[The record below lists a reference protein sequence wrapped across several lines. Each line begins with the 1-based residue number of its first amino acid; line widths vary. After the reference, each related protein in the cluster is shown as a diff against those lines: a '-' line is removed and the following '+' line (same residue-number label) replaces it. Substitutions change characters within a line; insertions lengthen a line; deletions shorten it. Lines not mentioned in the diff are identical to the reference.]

1 MSRRYTIASESSAI
15 VYFGTAIDPLI
26 SQEVQ
31 KAYQAL
37 KAKVQE
43 GFYEIIPSYASL
55 MVSYDVMRF
64 DFDAV
69 CEIIENSIHQAE
81 ALILSE
87 PKIITIPVYYGR
99 EVGLDLE
106 LLAQEKNLSV
116 EEIIALHV
124 KGLYT
129 VYAIGFAPGF
139 AYLGEIDERLA
150 TSRLASPRKAVPKGS
165 VSIADRQ
172 TAVYPTQSPGG
183 WKVLGRTPTA
193 MFDAS
198 YEGLS
203 LLHVGDHV
211 RYESISKEEFL
222 RLGGEL

>member
-1 MSRRYTIASESSAI
+1 MSRRYAIASESSVI
-15 VYFGTAIDPLI
+15 VYFGSTIDPLI

-37 KAKVQE
+37 KAKAQE

-81 ALILSE
+81 ALMLSE

>member
-1 MSRRYTIASESSAI
+1 MKRRYLIASESSVI
-15 VYFGTAIDPLI
+15 VYFGEIIDPVI

-31 KAYQAL
+31 NAYHAL
-37 KAKVQE
+37 KAKAIE
-43 GFYEIIPSYASL
+43 GVYEIIPSYASL
-55 MVSYDVMRF
+55 MLSYDVMRY

-69 CEIIENSIHQAE
+69 CALVE
-81 ALILSE
+81 ACIAGAVVAKEETSR
-87 PKIITIPVYYGR
+87 IITIPVYYGR

-124 KGLYT
+124 NEIYT
-129 VYAIGFAPGF
+129 VYAIGFVPGF
-139 AYLGEIDERLA
+139 AYLGQIDERLA
-150 TSRLASPRKAVPKGS
+150 TSRLASPRKVVPKGS

-172 TAVYPTQSPGG
+172 SAVYPAQSPGG
-183 WKVLGRTPTA
+183 WKVLGRTPVA

-203 LLHVGDHV
+203 LLHVGDRV

>member
-1 MSRRYTIASESSAI
+1 MSRAYKIASESSVI
-15 VYFGTAIDPLI
+15 LYFGSTIDPLV
-26 SQEVQ
+26 SHEVQ

-37 KAKVQE
+37 KAKAVE

-64 DFDAV
+64 DFDEV
-69 CEIIENSIHQAE
+69 CELIEKSIESA
-81 ALILSE
+81 ASITIAE
-87 PKIITIPVYYGR
+87 PKVITIPVYYGR

-116 EEIIALHV
+116 EAIIALHV
-124 KGLYT
+124 KGLYS

-165 VSIADRQ
+165 VAIADRQ
-172 TAVYPTQSPGG
+172 SAVYPSQSPGG
-183 WKVLGRTPTA
+183 WKILGRTPTA
-193 MFDAS
+193 MFDAA
-198 YEGLS
+198 YDGLS

>member
-1 MSRRYTIASESSAI
+1 MKRRYQIASESSVI
-15 VYFGTAIDPLI
+15 VYFGESIDPLV
-26 SQEVQ
+26 SKEVQ
-31 KAYQAL
+31 TAYHVL
-37 KAKVQE
+37 KAKAIV
-43 GFYEIIPSYASL
+43 GVYEIIPSYASL
-55 MVSYDVMRF
+55 MISYDVMRY

-69 CEIIENSIHQAE
+69 CALVEACIAGAALMHEENSR
-81 ALILSE
+81 
-87 PKIITIPVYYGR
+87 IISIPVYYGR

-124 KGLYT
+124 KEVYT

-139 AYLGEIDERLA
+139 AYLGQIDERLA
-150 TSRLASPRKAVPKGS
+150 TARLANPRKVVPKGS

-172 TAVYPTQSPGG
+172 TAVYPAQSPGG
-183 WKVLGRTPTA
+183 WKVLGRTPVA

-203 LLHVGDHV
+203 LLHVGDRV

-222 RLGGEL
+222 RLGGKL

>member
-1 MSRRYTIASESSAI
+1 MSRIYKIASESSVI
-15 VYFGTAIDPLI
+15 VYFGSTIDPAI
-26 SQEVQ
+26 SKEVQ
-31 KAYQAL
+31 KSYLAL
-37 KAKVQE
+37 KAEKCE
-43 GFYEIIPSYASL
+43 GFFEIIPSYASL
-55 MVSYDVMRF
+55 MVSYDLMQF
-64 DFDAV
+64 DFDGVCKKIEKIIQHADEIAV
-69 CEIIENSIHQAE
+69 R
-81 ALILSE
+81 E
-87 PKIITIPVYYGR
+87 PKIITIPTYYGL

-106 LLAQEKNLSV
+106 LLSQEKNLSV

-124 KGLYT
+124 KGVYS

-198 YEGLS
+198 YDGLS
-203 LLHVGDHV
+203 LLHVGDQV
-211 RYESISKEEFL
+211 RFESISKEEFVK
-222 RLGGEL
+222 LGGEL